1 MPYSDPEAQRKAKAE
16 SARRCR
22 RRKKKH
28 GTTGRRRTEGAEPAD
43 LLLPPG
49 AQLRSH
55 GDGLAVL
62 ERALRLVD
70 GDETGH
76 GLAKART
83 ASLIV
88 GTLLRNLDAA
98 DIEQRI
104 ETLERRHLRS
114 VS

>member
-1 MPYSDPEAQRKAKAE
+1 MPYADPEAQRKAKAE

-22 RRKKKH
+22 RRKKKNR
-28 GTTGRRRTEGAEPAD
+28 GTQKAEPT

-49 AQLRSH
+49 ARLRTYS
-55 GDGLAVL
+55 DGLAVL

-70 GDETGH
+70 DDETGH
-76 GLAKART
+76 DLAKART
-83 ASLIV
+83 ASMIV

-98 DIEQRI
+98 DIERRI
-104 ETLERRHLRS
+104 ENLERRQLRS